1 MSLHICLRCSKEFK
15 FPYLL
20 KKHNGRKYPC
30 KLLENINVKKTNL
43 NQPKP
48 TQTNLNQP
56 KPTFKKNEIGNN
68 LESPEYN
75 QIVSVKNI
83 NCEYCK
89 KVLHKNMINRH
100 LRNGC
105 LIVPKAIKNRLIEKF
120 EKNKNHIKALE
131 LKKTKEQNSKVIN
144 NTLNVNNNTN
154 TTNNTTNNTV
164 NKNTNTNT
172 NNINTTNNTTNNITN
187 NNITLKIHP
196 LGDENLDFLK
206 NSDILN
212 IINRCYMAIPEM
224 IMKIHDRPENNNF
237 FIPNFN
243 KKEIA
248 YLGENNTLEYNNYNE
263 ICEQI
268 INKNIERL
276 DSYYYRFEKQLTKHI
291 KKRMK
296 NVMRENNNE
305 ELNKKYMKNIKYY
318 LMNVSKK
325 NKMALTNFIE
335 NIEKQII
342 SK

>member
-1 MSLHICLRCSKEFK
+1 MTSNICLRCSKEFK

-30 KLLENINVKKTNL
+30 KLVENINVKKTNRKE
-43 NQPKP
+43 PKG
-48 TQTNLNQP
+48 TERNRKEP
-56 KPTFKKNEIGNN
+56 KGTLKKNEIGTN
-68 LESPEYN
+68 LESTEYN
-75 QIVSVKNI
+75 QIVSIKKKV
-83 NCEYCK
+83 CEYCD
-89 KVLHKNMINRH
+89 LELCRNTLNRH
-100 LRNGC
+100 LRTKC
-105 LIVPKAIKNRLIEKF
+105 LKVPKYIKERIIEKF

-131 LKKTKEQNSKVIN
+131 LRKIKEQNSKVIN

-164 NKNTNTNT
+164 NTNT

-196 LGDENLDFLK
+196 LGNENLDFLK
-206 NSDILN
+206 NSDIVN

-325 NKMALTNFIE
+325 NKIALTNFIE

>member
-1 MSLHICLRCSKEFK
+1 MSLHICLRCRKEFK

-20 KKHNGRKYPC
+20 KKHNERKYPC
-30 KLLENINVKKTNL
+30 NEFKKFNVKKTNL

-56 KPTFKKNEIGNN
+56 KPTLKKNEISEN
-68 LESPEYN
+68 LESNVNN
-75 QIVSVKNI
+75 QIISVKYI

-89 KVLHKNMINRH
+89 KVLHKNMITRH

-105 LIVPKAIKNRLIEKF
+105 LIVPKAIKIRLIEKF

-131 LKKTKEQNSKVIN
+131 LRKTKDQNSKVVN
-144 NTLNVNNNTN
+144 NTLNANTVNNNKN
-154 TTNNTTNNTV
+154 SNNTTNNTV
-164 NKNTNTNT
+164 NKNTNT
-172 NNINTTNNTTNNITN
+172 INTTNNITN

-206 NSDILN
+206 NSDIVN

-224 IMKIHDRPENNNF
+224 IMKIHDRPENHNF

-248 YLGENNTLEYNNYNE
+248 YLGENNQLEYNNYNE

-276 DSYYYRFEKQLTKHI
+276 DSYYYKFEKQLTKHI

-325 NKMALTNFIE
+325 NKIALTNFIE
-335 NIEKQII
+335 KIEKQIM
-342 SK
+342 